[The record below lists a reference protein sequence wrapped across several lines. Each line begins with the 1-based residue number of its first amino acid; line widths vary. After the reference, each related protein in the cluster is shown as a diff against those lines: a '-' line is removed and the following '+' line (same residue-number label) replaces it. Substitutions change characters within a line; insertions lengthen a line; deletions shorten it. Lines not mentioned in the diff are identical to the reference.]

1 MPIFGESSEA
11 EVTRAI
17 LAGFTKDLGEYASTE
32 VIIVGG
38 GPSGLVA
45 ARELAL
51 NGVKNVVIERNNYI
65 GGGFWIGGY
74 LMNTV
79 TLRSPAQK
87 YLDDPTL
94 VRSIVADGCDKAR
107 DLARETMREVR
118 EAMGLN
124 YS

>member
-65 GGGFWIGGY
+65 GGGVWIGGGRREKG
-74 LMNTV
+74 TPPGP
-79 TLRSPAQK
+79 PAGEPREKRGPQ
-87 YLDDPTL
+87 
-94 VRSIVADGCDKAR
+94 DKKP
-107 DLARETMREVR
+107 RETHHPPSGPPPAPPQRAR
-118 EAMGLN
+118 A
-124 YS
+124 

>member
-1 MPIFGESSEA
+1 MPIFGEASEA

-51 NGVKNVVIERNNYI
+51 KGVKNVVIERKNYI
-65 GGGFWIGGY
+65 GGGFWIGGGSSVY
-74 LMNTV
+74 G
-79 TLRSPAQK
+79 SP
-87 YLDDPTL
+87 LGTPPT
-94 VRSIVADGCDKAR
+94 R
-107 DLARETMREVR
+107 
-118 EAMGLN
+118 N
-124 YS
+124 YVHCAPSPKQSHIPSLPTGHHTC

>member
-17 LAGFTKDLGEYASTE
+17 LAGFTRDLGEYASTE

-74 LMNTV
+74 LMDTV
-79 TLRSPAQK
+79 ILRAPAQK
-87 YLDDPTL
+87 YPDDIGSRYKKYSENRHGTPGPPP
-94 VRSIVADGCDKAR
+94 RSKPIA
-107 DLARETMREVR
+107 
-118 EAMGLN
+118 
-124 YS
+124 